1 MTRIEQAVPGGLRAR
16 VPGGLRARV
25 LGASWQMR
33 PAGQTVHRV
42 QEISPVEAFS
52 RAADALYLMLRALRE
67 EDWRRPTIRDL
78 DVQGLVGHLTGVEH
92 DLRRALSGDPAVGQ
106 ASHVGST
113 QAAAQRQAGRCPAQ
127 TLSEWRRAVACTL
140 TELTAAGDLGVTIAM
155 HGVRLPL
162 HAFLV
167 GRAFELWTHENDI
180 RLTAGLQATAPET
193 PTLALMT
200 RLAAS
205 LLPFAAV
212 RSGLCE
218 RARLRLVLTGPG
230 GGTWDI
236 EVGDES
242 VSGPAVRIVADAVRF
257 CRLVANRA
265 EPAGIDAHIAGDHTA
280 AAGLLAAAATLAL
293 D

>member
-1 MTRIEQAVPGGLRAR
+1 MTGIERAVPD
-16 VPGGLRARV
+16 GLRARV
-25 LGASWQMR
+25 LGASRQVR
-33 PAGQTVHRV
+33 PAGKTVPEV
-42 QEISPVEAFS
+42 MEISPVEAFS
-52 RAADALYLMLRALRE
+52 RAADALYQTLRALRE
-67 EDWRRPTIRDL
+67 EDWRRPAIRDL

-92 DLRRALSGDPAVGQ
+92 DLRRALAGDPAVGQ
-106 ASHVGST
+106 ADHVEST
-113 QAAAQRQAGRCPAQ
+113 QAAARRQAGRHPAQ
-127 TLSEWRRAVACTL
+127 TLSEWRRAVARTL
-140 TELTAAGDLGVTIAM
+140 AEVTAAADPGVVVAI

-180 RLTAGLQATAPET
+180 RLTTGLQATVPEA

-212 RSGLCE
+212 ASGLCK
-218 RARLRLVLTGPG
+218 RARLHLVLTGPG

-236 EVGDES
+236 GVGEDSPSEPAEVS
-242 VSGPAVRIVADAVRF
+242 IVADAVSF

-265 EPAGIDAHIAGDHTA
+265 EPAGIGAHICGDRTA

>member
-1 MTRIEQAVPGGLRAR
+1 MPGCSAPRGRR
-16 VPGGLRARV
+16 G
-25 LGASWQMR
+25 
-33 PAGQTVHRV
+33 AGQTVPGV

-52 RAADALYLMLRALRE
+52 RAADALYLTLRALSG
-67 EDWRRPTIRDL
+67 EDWRRPAIRGL

-92 DLRRALSGDPAVGQ
+92 DLRRAMSGDTAVGQ
-106 ASHVGST
+106 ADHVKST
-113 QAAAQRQAGRCPAQ
+113 QAAADRQAGRRPAQ
-127 TLSEWRRAVACTL
+127 TLDEWHRAIARTL
-140 TELTAAGDLGVTIAM
+140 AEVTAVGDPGVIVAM
-155 HGVRLPL
+155 HGIRLPL
-162 HAFLV
+162 RAFLI

-180 RLTAGLQATAPET
+180 RMTTGLRATAPEA
-193 PTLALMT
+193 PILALMT

-212 RSGLCE
+212 ASGLCK
-218 RARLRLVLTGPG
+218 RARLHLVLTGPG

-236 EVGDES
+236 GVGDDGPSEPAG
-242 VSGPAVRIVADAVRF
+242 VSIVADAVSF

-265 EPAGIDAHIAGDHTA
+265 EPAGIGAHIDGDHAA